1 MARTEARIAVSIW
14 DDEDFL
20 ALPPGP
26 QRLFLFLIS
35 QRDLAHTGVLAL
47 RERRWSKSSAGLKP
61 ADVTAALEVLQK
73 ARFVVVDE
81 DTEELLVRSFIRRD
95 KVYRQPNVLRAAQ
108 DHLSVISSRQILG
121 TLADELRRIAHAD
134 DLNETSAAIL
144 AEMIAA
150 LPKGSGNPSGNPSPE
165 PLWVGGGPAS
175 EPTPEH
181 SGDPQMDGETD
192 TQSDE
197 PQFEEP
203 ASEMD
208 VFPAHEGSRNPSR
221 NPSSKATGC
230 TPGERGVVTVV
241 SSASPIPYPLSP
253 IPAPLEAAAQP
264 RPRKR
269 ESKPQAQIPSDFS
282 ITDEMRIWAKEHT
295 PTVAGD
301 LGLQAIRFVN
311 YWTERAERRDK
322 QALKTEPGW
331 ARAWQN
337 WLTKAVEIQGGRP
350 AGVATP
356 SSNRAPH
363 QPYREAED
371 RRNDVDYWTKG
382 L

>member
-47 RERRWSKSSAGLKP
+47 RERRWSKASAKLTP
-61 ADVTAALEVLQK
+61 ADVTADLEVLQET
-73 ARFVVVDE
+73 RFIVVDE

-108 DHLSVISSRQILG
+108 DHLAVISSQQILG
-121 TLADELRRIAHAD
+121 TLADELRRIARAD
-134 DLNETSAAIL
+134 DLNETSAGIV

-150 LPKGSGNPSGNPSPE
+150 LPKGSGNPSRKGSRDPFR
-165 PLWVGGGPAS
+165 AS
-175 EPTPEH
+175 SEVADEPTPER
-181 SGDPQMDGETD
+181 SDAALDGDETD
-192 TQSDE
+192 SQCDAADSGG
-197 PQFEEP
+197 P
-203 ASEMD
+203 ATEAGIS
-208 VFPAHEGSRNPSR
+208 AGREGSGNPSE
-221 NPSSKATGC
+221 NPSAKATGR

-241 SSASPIPYPLSP
+241 SSASPSPFPLSP
-253 IPAPLEAAAQP
+253 IPFPLEAAAQP

-269 ESKPQAQIPSDFS
+269 ESKPQTQIPSDFS
-282 ITDEMRIWAKEHT
+282 ITEEMRIWAKEHT

-322 QALKTEPGW
+322 QALKTEAGW

-337 WLTKAVEIQGGRP
+337 WLIKAVEIQGGRP
-350 AGVATP
+350 A
-356 SSNRAPH
+356 SSSTQGASRAPH
-363 QPYREAED
+363 QPYREDED
-371 RRNDVDYWTKG
+371 RRNDKDYWTKG